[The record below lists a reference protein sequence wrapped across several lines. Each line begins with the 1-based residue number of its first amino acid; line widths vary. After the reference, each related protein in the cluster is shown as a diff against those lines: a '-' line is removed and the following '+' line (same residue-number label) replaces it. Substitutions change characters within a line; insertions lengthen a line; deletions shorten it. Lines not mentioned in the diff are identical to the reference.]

1 MYLCVYLCMCEMN
14 VCPLT
19 TAYVC
24 DKDRQVTEIALNW
37 ESFLQRN
44 PIHHLDPSSAN
55 YPKMSPKTNSC
66 SSLWLSP
73 PHNPL
78 LLSVECYLGFT
89 GACKIL
95 QFEGLLSFSIE
106 IFI

>member
-1 MYLCVYLCMCEMN
+1 MN
-14 VCPLT
+14 VCLFA
-19 TAYVC
+19 TAYVH
-24 DKDRQVTEIALNW
+24 DKDRQVTELTLDW
-37 ESFLQRN
+37 ETFLQKT
-44 PIHHLDPSSAN
+44 PMHHLDPSSDN
-55 YPKMSPKTNSC
+55 HPKMTLNTSPYP
-66 SSLWLSP
+66 SLLPP
-73 PHNPL
+73 PHIS